1 MSAGG
6 SRGGR
11 LPPLPRLGDGLRGVD
26 RRQWPGEAL
35 AGVSLVALAVPMNIG
50 YATIVGLPPEVGIY
64 VSVVPLV
71 AFSLL
76 TSSRR
81 LVAGPDAAI
90 VALLAAG
97 LIPVVG
103 AGVTPADAAL
113 GVALLTG
120 VFLLLAWALRLGAL
134 VRFLSKAVL
143 TGFIAGLAI
152 EILTSQV
159 HTILAVD
166 IDGQSWLAEA
176 VELVLALPQASWAS
190 VAIGVGTILSVRL
203 LGRLTPQVPAA
214 LVALAGFGALVA
226 WLEPEGVEVLGEAA
240 AGLPPLT
247 FPLLPLDAW
256 VALAPL
262 ALAISVVIVAE
273 GLAIA
278 KDAAQRNGERIEPN
292 QEILAFGVANIA
304 ASASGAMPIGPS
316 ASRTAALRST
326 ATSSQLAMVVSAG
339 MALLAGALATDLI
352 AAIPSA
358 ALAGVIANAVVRL
371 IEVPTLR
378 RLARVRRSDF
388 LIAMGC
394 AASVL
399 LLGPLPALVLAALVA
414 AFDMVRRAAAVGW
427 DDLGAPPEASS
438 SQHFSADSDDVLDP
452 ALRVLRPNGPLFFA
466 NAETA
471 RDTLLEV
478 AEDERVGWVVIDL
491 EAVSDIDPTAAEAL
505 EQGLDALTGRGV
517 VVAFSRARTHERA
530 LLEAYG
536 LLDGAR
542 VFTTNHAAVEAFARE
557 RPDA

>member
-120 VFLLLAWALRLGAL
+120 VFLLVAWALRLGAL

-240 AGLPPLT
+240 AGLQPLT

-262 ALAISVVIVAE
+262 ALAISVIIVAE

-438 SQHFSADSDDVLDP
+438 SQRFSADSDDVLDP

>member
-6 SRGGR
+6 ARGGR

-120 VFLLLAWALRLGAL
+120 VFLLFAWALRLGAL

-176 VELVLALPQASWAS
+176 VELALALPQASWAS

-438 SQHFSADSDDVLDP
+438 SQRFSADSDDVLDP

>member
-6 SRGGR
+6 ARGGR

-120 VFLLLAWALRLGAL
+120 VFLLFAWALRLGAL

-240 AGLPPLT
+240 AGLQPLT

-278 KDAAQRNGERIEPN
+278 KDAAQHNGERIEPN

-438 SQHFSADSDDVLDP
+438 SQRFSADSDDVLDP

>member
-6 SRGGR
+6 ARGGR

-120 VFLLLAWALRLGAL
+120 VFLLVAWALRLGAL

-176 VELVLALPQASWAS
+176 VELALALPQASWAS

-240 AGLPPLT
+240 AGLPPLM

-438 SQHFSADSDDVLDP
+438 SQRFSADSDDVLDP